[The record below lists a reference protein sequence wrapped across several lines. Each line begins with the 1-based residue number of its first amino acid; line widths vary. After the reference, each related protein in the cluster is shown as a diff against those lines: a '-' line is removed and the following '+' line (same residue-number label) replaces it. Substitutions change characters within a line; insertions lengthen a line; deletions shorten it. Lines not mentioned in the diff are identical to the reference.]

1 MMFPA
6 DKQDRLII
14 EVDAPPTLS
23 QRFFRFMRNIV
34 EISLQTAI
42 LTFVIIYFV
51 AQATVVH
58 GQSMEP
64 NLYTGQ
70 RLIVEK
76 ISYRLDT
83 PHRGDIVVVE
93 IEGFDV
99 PLIKRVIGLPGELV
113 EVRQN
118 YVYINGE
125 MLSEDYLPVLR
136 QRNYGPYLVPEGEI
150 FVMGDNRNVSNDSRY
165 FGAVSI
171 EQIVGKA
178 WVSYWPLEDIGLVD

>member
-1 MMFPA
+1 M
-6 DKQDRLII
+6 
-14 EVDAPPTLS
+14 
-23 QRFFRFMRNIV
+23 
-34 EISLQTAI
+34 
-42 LTFVIIYFV
+42 
-51 AQATVVH
+51 VH

-83 PHRGDIVVVE
+83 PSRGDIVVVD
-93 IEGFDV
+93 IDGFDV
-99 PLIKRVIGLPGELV
+99 PLIKRVIGLPGETV

-118 YVYINGE
+118 VVYINGE
-125 MLSEDYLPVLR
+125 LLSEEYLPVLR

-165 FGAVSI
+165 FGAVSVDHI
-171 EQIVGKA
+171 LGKA
-178 WVSYWPLEDIGLVD
+178 WASYWPIEDIGLVE

>member
-1 MMFPA
+1 MLSADTQYQSYRVVDSTPA
-6 DKQDRLII
+6 
-14 EVDAPPTLS
+14 LS
-23 QRFFRFMRNIV
+23 QRFFRFIRNIL

-42 LTFVIIYFV
+42 ITFVIIYFV

-64 NLYTGQ
+64 NLSTGQ

-76 ISYRLDT
+76 ISYRLDA
-83 PHRGDIVVVE
+83 PARGDIVVVD
-93 IEGFDV
+93 IDGFDV

-118 YVYINGE
+118 YVFINGQL
-125 MLSEDYLPVLR
+125 LSEEYLPVLR
-136 QRNYGPYLVPEGEI
+136 QRNYGPYLVPEGEV

-178 WVSYWPLEDIGLVD
+178 WASYWPLENIGLIE

>member
-1 MMFPA
+1 MLSADTQYHSYDIVDSPPA
-6 DKQDRLII
+6 FGKR
-14 EVDAPPTLS
+14 V
-23 QRFFRFMRNIV
+23 FRFIRSIL

-83 PHRGDIVVVE
+83 PSRGDIVVVD
-93 IEGFDV
+93 IDGFDV
-99 PLIKRVIGLPGELV
+99 PLIKRVIGLPGETV

-118 YVYINGE
+118 VVYINGE
-125 MLSEDYLPVLR
+125 LLSEEYLPVLR

-165 FGAVSI
+165 FGAVSVDHI
-171 EQIVGKA
+171 LGKA
-178 WVSYWPLEDIGLVD
+178 WASYWPIEDIGLVE